1 MTNEI
6 KYSKYAQT
14 GNYVT
19 KIDLEDF
26 IKLYVNHRPAF
37 GISSGEFTQAFHIL
51 GDSDSGGQCVLQRH
65 EMLEFLRDRGA
76 SENCNFINS
85 SDFCACDLRYTPLQM
100 FFSCLLVSSLTGE
113 NMTEEEVAECFTT
126 LLGLDE
132 EEEEGEG
139 HVFKREDFKSES
151 M

>member
-1 MTNEI
+1 MNEVKYTN
-6 KYSKYAQT
+6 YAET

-37 GISSGEFTQAFHIL
+37 GISSNKLTQAFHVL
-51 GDSDSGGQCVLQRH
+51 GDSDADGQQVLQRN
-65 EMLEFLRDRGA
+65 ELLELLRDRGA
-76 SENCNFINS
+76 SENNKFCNWRWLTGLFVK
-85 SDFCACDLRYTPLQM
+85 T
-100 FFSCLLVSSLTGE
+100 CLLVWSLAGE
-113 NMTEEEVAECFTT
+113 NMTEEEVAECFAT

-132 EEEEGEG
+132 EEEEEEG
-139 HVFKREDFKSES
+139 KLLRREQFQSDS